1 MTLGLSLSAF
11 TLLHVVISLVGIATG
26 LFVLF
31 GMIGGK
37 RLDGS
42 TLLFL
47 VTTAVTSITGFMFP
61 NEHITPGIVLGI
73 LSMIVLTLAVIAR
86 YALHLAGP
94 WRAAYVVNAVTAL
107 YFNCFVL
114 VAQSFAKVPFL
125 KALAPTQSDPPFAIA
140 QLVLLAL
147 FVFFGVRAV
156 KGFPKQGTPAL
167 QAVAAG
173 GR

>member
-11 TLLHVVISLVGIATG
+11 TLLHVVISLVGIASG

-42 TLLFL
+42 TQLFL

-61 NEHITPGIVLGI
+61 NEHITPGIILGI

-86 YALHLAGP
+86 YALQLAGP

-107 YFNCFVL
+107 YFNC
-114 VAQSFAKVPFL
+114 
-125 KALAPTQSDPPFAIA
+125 
-140 QLVLLAL
+140 
-147 FVFFGVRAV
+147 
-156 KGFPKQGTPAL
+156 
-167 QAVAAG
+167 
-173 GR
+173 